1 MSLMLR
7 KWILNSIIQDRP
19 ARKPIAHL
27 SRIESL
33 PGDSQIHGNFKLAC
47 ISDKEKFIRAVFT
60 KDSLAL
66 FEQEG
71 TELDDIRG
79 GLISLQDYAFISS
92 VGIDR
97 RFSEYFVEI
106 HKFHFIGG
114 ERNMPIPTVTNINL
128 DERVQSKLAQ
138 VWREERMDNRIH
150 GYQHNTL
157 RVYSQTEDAPQLS
170 QDELSMLLVAMSDQ
184 SQVDSIEAI
193 SSSQIFELENIPGWL
208 KPEKDLQME
217 EQVFTQ
223 ETVYDTPLAGSPVMI
238 VNRSS
243 CEETPVSDGIFET
256 PPEGLTSPM
265 VTDNGLDHQQGKE
278 AQPMI
283 DSEEPLI
290 PSHHGA
296 AESSLKVIGGAKEIN
311 EILEQAV
318 QNVSRIL
325 EQSNPTA
332 DETLS
337 DIFSDDEETS
347 TVESP
352 VHDEDEDDFSHYY
365 EISDSQITDLNEVW
379 VSEQHSLHATSTTAT
394 KEQPCSSDSLF
405 ASATPNNSYNYHD
418 NHIINNGCTEHRA
431 TATSSGQPEG
441 DQLRVRQQQQGAEQP
456 ISKGKGGTTK
466 NIHQVEKLY
475 SIRSE
480 YDDMLDDDISISSSQ
495 KDELDTQWVAANSEL
510 NSSLET
516 FEDLHPFQLTSLPEP
531 SKNRATGDAA
541 QQPLTET
548 LEDEPGPSGMVTMDT
563 GSGFVLNQ
571 EARGRGFVNV
581 DDVDLNASDLDLLS
595 QAETV
600 TSPTQTKTIQTSLA
614 STGAITRL
622 LDVNNELCTM
632 NGAAI
637 GDKTI
642 PQSSAAS
649 GNTRQTPSRTMTSTH
664 NSAQL
669 ENSRSKLNPN
679 DSLVPHKK
687 STITL
692 SGSHYS
698 NDTEASKER
707 LDSNLTYR
715 FKPLHSEEDIDEF
728 IDSYWTLQRL
738 RTFSVRLFT
747 N

>member
-60 KDSLAL
+60 KNSLAL

-296 AESSLKVIGGAKEIN
+296 AESSLNVIGGVKEIS

-379 VSEQHSLHATSTTAT
+379 VSEQHSLPTTSTAAT

-441 DQLRVRQQQQGAEQP
+441 DQLRVRQQGTEQP

-466 NIHQVEKLY
+466 NVHQVEKLY
-475 SIRSE
+475 STRSE
-480 YDDMLDDDISISSSQ
+480 YDDMKDDDISISSSQ

-510 NSSLET
+510 DSSLET
-516 FEDLHPFQLTSLPEP
+516 LEDLHPFQLTSLPEP
-531 SKNRATGDAA
+531 SKSRATGDAA

-563 GSGFVLNQ
+563 GSEFVLNQ

-581 DDVDLNASDLDLLS
+581 DDVDLDVSDLDLLS

-600 TSPTQTKTIQTSLA
+600 TSPTQTKTIQTSLV
-614 STGAITRL
+614 STVAITRL
-622 LDVNNELCTM
+622 LDVNNEPPTM
-632 NGAAI
+632 IDAAI

-642 PQSSAAS
+642 PQSSTSS

-679 DSLVPHKK
+679 DSLVLHKK

-698 NDTEASKER
+698 NDIEASKDR

-738 RTFSVRLFT
+738 QTFSVRLFT

>member
-243 CEETPVSDGIFET
+243 CEETPASDGIFET

-265 VTDNGLDHQQGKE
+265 ITDNGLDHQQGRE

-296 AESSLKVIGGAKEIN
+296 AESSLKVIGGAKEIS

-347 TVESP
+347 AVESP

-379 VSEQHSLHATSTTAT
+379 VSEQHSLPTTSTAAT

-441 DQLRVRQQQQGAEQP
+441 DQLRVRQQQQGTEQP

-466 NIHQVEKLY
+466 NVHQVEKLY

-480 YDDMLDDDISISSSQ
+480 YDDTMDDDISISSSQ
-495 KDELDTQWVAANSEL
+495 KDELDTQWVASNSEL

-516 FEDLHPFQLTSLPEP
+516 LEDLHPFQLTSLPEP

-563 GSGFVLNQ
+563 GSEFVLNQ

-581 DDVDLNASDLDLLS
+581 DDVDLDASDLDLLS

-622 LDVNNELCTM
+622 LDVNNELPTM
-632 NGAAI
+632 IGAAI

-642 PQSSAAS
+642 PQSSTSS
-649 GNTRQTPSRTMTSTH
+649 GNTRQTPSRTITSTH

-698 NDTEASKER
+698 NDTEASKES
-707 LDSNLTYR
+707 LDGNLTYR

-728 IDSYWTLQRL
+728 IDSYWTLQQL